1 MAKDL
6 LTMPKVVLVTEFDED
21 SAKTFRR
28 EMSYAHRTGQKV
40 IPVVIDSYGGDTY
53 SLLSMVDTIRQA
65 KLPVATIIEGKAMS
79 CGAVLF
85 TCGKDGLRFIAPNAT
100 IMIHDVS
107 STEGTRKTEE
117 VKADAKETERI
128 NRKIYR
134 IMDKNCGKERDFFW
148 EQSQK
153 KGRADWYITPREAL
167 KLNLANHIKVPT
179 FCTSVRVE
187 TSLDYLKAR
196 GGAFRLPLLW
206 SNETFLRFSV
216 RRGKGI
222 TWLPPSSSSV
232 SSSSGSGGSSSS
244 SEADSFSWGSNSR
257 VLSACAHS
265 GICFFQLGP

>member
-1 MAKDL
+1 MLESLFVDPQIKVRTTKDL

-85 TCGKDGLRFIAPNAT
+85 TCGKEGLRFIAPNAT

-107 STEGTRKTEE
+107 TSEGSGKTEDI
-117 VKADAKETERI
+117 KADAKETERL

-134 IMDKNCGKERDFFW
+134 IMDKNCGQEKDFFW
-148 EQSQK
+148 GLSQK
-153 KGRADWYITPREAL
+153 KSRVDWYVTPREAV
-167 KLNLANHIKVPT
+167 KMNLANHIKVPMLRT
-179 FCTSVRVE
+179 TVKVE
-187 TSLDYLKAR
+187 TSLEY
-196 GGAFRLPLLW
+196 
-206 SNETFLRFSV
+206 
-216 RRGKGI
+216 
-222 TWLPPSSSSV
+222 
-232 SSSSGSGGSSSS
+232 
-244 SEADSFSWGSNSR
+244 
-257 VLSACAHS
+257 
-265 GICFFQLGP
+265 